1 MTNKVHFQQSLEVG
15 KPMTHEHTRETK
27 VRSHLSSEQGGL
39 QEYTLNFKLN
49 DASSAV
55 VEQVDGF
62 R

>member
-1 MTNKVHFQQSLEVG
+1 
-15 KPMTHEHTRETK
+15 MTHEHTRETK